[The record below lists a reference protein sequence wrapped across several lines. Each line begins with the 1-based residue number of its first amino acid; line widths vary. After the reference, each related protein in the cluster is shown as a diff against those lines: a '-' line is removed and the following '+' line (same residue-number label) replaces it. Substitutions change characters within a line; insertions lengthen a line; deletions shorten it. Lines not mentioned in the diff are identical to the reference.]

1 MLTQNDTVKLGQV
14 IQRLTAAAE
23 KNPLLL
29 AHFEKAIEH
38 AVGEVATLTS
48 AERNQEINGI
58 IAGMG
63 NGRGAT
69 ATDEVARLTAQW
81 DKTRLTLSPVQLAS
95 LRALEGDSP
104 VRLQMRWNLI
114 EAARARG
121 ADPRTVGAIG

>member
-58 IAGMG
+58 IAGM

-95 LRALEGDSP
+95 LRALEGDMP
-104 VRLQMRWNLI
+104 ARLQMRWDLI
-114 EAARARG
+114 QSVRARG
-121 ADPRTVGAIG
+121 ADPRTVGGIG